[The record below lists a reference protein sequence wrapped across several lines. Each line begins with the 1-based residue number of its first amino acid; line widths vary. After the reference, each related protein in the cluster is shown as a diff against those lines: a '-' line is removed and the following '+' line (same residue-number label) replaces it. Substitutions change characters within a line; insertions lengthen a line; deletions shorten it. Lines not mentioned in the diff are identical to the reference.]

1 MRILAIIGVL
11 CAVAP
16 ACVLADGGE
25 KDDGKKDGGMA
36 AKFFTTP
43 LLNTKP
49 AVVGTELSIESA
61 ALELHQWQNPDL
73 EGKRSPPM
81 PIGLV
86 KVQFKTDIVFDIQL
100 PPTSTMKQARD
111 GKVSDDLIANLQA
124 WNNTRKTLPAFKQF
138 EMPAAQSKVS
148 EWHFDLLLTLANDFK
163 PMGHDV
169 KVECMQ
175 GGENKQDMLDDWIMI
190 PPYSENPVP

>member
-49 AVVGTELSIESA
+49 AMVGTELSIKSA
-61 ALELHQWQNPDL
+61 ALELHQWQSPEFDKK
-73 EGKRSPPM
+73 EPQGQRSAAS
-81 PIGLV
+81 V
-86 KVQFKTDIVFDIQL
+86 W
-100 PPTSTMKQARD
+100 TSR
-111 GKVSDDLIANLQA
+111 S
-124 WNNTRKTLPAFKQF
+124 
-138 EMPAAQSKVS
+138 
-148 EWHFDLLLTLANDFK
+148 
-163 PMGHDV
+163 
-169 KVECMQ
+169 
-175 GGENKQDMLDDWIMI
+175 
-190 PPYSENPVP
+190 